1 MKSKNK
7 FLVSRFST
15 EARVAGLIT
24 VFVLMLTTFAFA
36 EKQKPPVG
44 GPPKP
49 FKVPAHTDFALPNGV
64 KVTLVPYGTVPKVTV
79 DIIERSGNLNEAEN
93 QVWLADITGNLMK
106 EGTKTR
112 TAEQVAQQAAGM
124 GGAVAIDVGPDQTQ
138 IHSDALS
145 EFGPKMVA
153 LLADVTENPL
163 LPESELA
170 RLKKD
175 AVRRISI
182 ELSQPRN
189 VARQQFLKA
198 LYPDHPYGRLYPTEA
213 MVNGYTL
220 ADVRKFYDSNFGAPR
235 THVYVA
241 GKFDMAAMRKA
252 VTDAFGG
259 WKGSSAAPLINI
271 PKPQSGRTLDLI
283 NKPGA
288 VQSSVMMGL
297 PVLDPSNPDYIPFLV
312 MDSLLGGS
320 FGSRITSNIR
330 ENKGY
335 TYSPGSQV
343 ATRYRN
349 GYWVE
354 AADVTT
360 AVTGP
365 SLKEIFYEINRL
377 ETEPPTPAELK
388 GIQEYMSGLFVL
400 RNSSRQGIINQLNF
414 AELHGL
420 GDEYLRTYVQKVN
433 AVTPEQVSAVAK
445 KYLVPDQMK
454 IVVVGD
460 KEKIAEQVK
469 PYETVASR

>member
-1 MKSKNK
+1 MKIIRNT
-7 FLVSRFST
+7 LVIFILALAT
-15 EARVAGLIT
+15 CG
-24 VFVLMLTTFAFA
+24 FAK
-36 EKQKPPVG
+36 EKPPAG
-44 GPPKP
+44 GPPKA
-49 FKVPAHTDFALPNGV
+49 FKVPAHTDFTLPNGV
-64 KVTLVPYGTVPKVTV
+64 KVTLVPYGVIPKVTV
-79 DIIERSGNLNEAEN
+79 EVIVRSGNLNEGAN

-106 EGTKTR
+106 EGTKSR
-112 TAEQVAQQAAGM
+112 SAEQVAQQAASM
-124 GGAVAIDVGPDQTQ
+124 GGAVNITVGPDQTLVL
-138 IHSDALS
+138 SDALS

-153 LLADVTENPL
+153 LLADVTENPA
-163 LPESELA
+163 LPASELP

-175 AVRRISI
+175 AVRKISI

-189 VARQQFLKA
+189 IARKEFLKA

-213 MVNGYTL
+213 MVEGYTL
-220 ADVRKFYDSNFGAPR
+220 DDVRKFYSSNFGGPR

-252 VTDAFGG
+252 VTDAFGS
-259 WKGSSAAPLINI
+259 WKTGTQAPPLIDI
-271 PKPQSGRTLDLI
+271 PKPQRGRTLELVD
-283 NKPGA
+283 KPGA
-288 VQSSVMMGL
+288 VQSTVYVGL

-335 TYSPGSQV
+335 TYSPFSTV
-343 ATRYRN
+343 STRYRD

-377 ETEPPTPAELK
+377 EEEPPSAAELK
-388 GIQEYMSGLFVL
+388 GIQEYVGGVFVL
-400 RNSSRQGIINQLNF
+400 RNSIRPGIINQLNF
-414 AELHGL
+414 VELHGL
-420 GDEYLRTYVQKVN
+420 GDQYLQTFVQKVN

-445 KYLVPDQMK
+445 KYLVPGQMK

-469 PYETVASR
+469 PYETVSAKQ